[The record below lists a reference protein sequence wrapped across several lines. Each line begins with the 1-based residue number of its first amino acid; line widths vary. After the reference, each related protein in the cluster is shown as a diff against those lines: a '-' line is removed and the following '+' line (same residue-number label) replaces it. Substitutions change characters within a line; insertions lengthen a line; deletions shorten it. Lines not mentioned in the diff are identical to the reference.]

1 MVVECSGFVGVCL
14 CVQVGV
20 VVGYLYLFVVVYY
33 NIEDR
38 VVYVCVYV
46 IDV

>member
-1 MVVECSGFVGVCL
+1 VCL
-14 CVQVGV
+14 CLRVGV
-20 VVGYLYLFVVVYY
+20 VVVYLYLFVVVYY
-33 NIEDR
+33 NVEDR